1 MKILILMLLIVCFNN
16 AFAAFGVKNLEAGDV
31 VLLSLKC
38 YECRVIESETN
49 SLFSHSGVVIT
60 DESGQKRIAQ
70 SLGKLDHFSL
80 KDFTKNITPGTF
92 VHVYR
97 PKEFLNLSKTE
108 RLNLEKTLLDLF
120 NSKFKNA
127 PFDSLYLWNN
137 FNSQGIEI
145 LYCSEFIAK
154 FLDHV
159 LSLKTIPSPISYK
172 KHIDYW
178 TNYFKGVVPE
188 GELGNSPA
196 AFSRDP
202 RFEFIGTI

>member
-1 MKILILMLLIVCFNN
+1 MKILIWMLLFVSFNN

-60 DESGQKRIAQ
+60 DEFGQKRIAQ
-70 SLGKLDHFSL
+70 SLGKLDHFSF
-80 KDFTKNITPGTF
+80 KDFTKNISPGTF

-97 PKEFLNLSKTE
+97 PKEFINLTLQDRQK
-108 RLNLEKTLLDLF
+108 LEKTLFDLF

-178 TNYFKGVVPE
+178 IKYFKGVVPE